1 MSEEAPELVLG
12 SVQWGLRYGIANA
25 SGQPE
30 TAEVAKILARA
41 AQAGLTWI
49 DTARAYGEAEQVIGQ
64 LTGTESGT
72 APERWRVVTKVA
84 PSLEPDPL
92 PALHAS
98 LAASR
103 QALGREQLDV
113 VLLHRPEHRELSGV
127 WEALLEQRA
136 LGSIGALGISATNPE
151 QAWAAL
157 EDPSIEHLQVASSI
171 LDQRLAG
178 AGFFAKARAAGKTVH
193 VRSVYLQG
201 VAFLELERLP
211 PHLEGLRAPLRALDE
226 LARAHACPRAR
237 LFLQYAQD
245 LGASGL
251 VLGCEAL
258 WQLDSNLQLWDAP
271 PIPELQTLL
280 DGGLGEQLG
289 RAQPHLVDPSRWP
302 RP

>member
-1 MSEEAPELVLG
+1 MSGRDPELVLG

-25 SGQPE
+25 SGQPD
-30 TAEVAKILARA
+30 TAEVAKMLARA
-41 AQAGLTWI
+41 SAAGLRWI

-64 LTGTESGT
+64 LSAAEP
-72 APERWRVVTKVA
+72 ARWRVVTKVA
-84 PSLEPDPL
+84 PSLEPEPL

-103 QALGREQLDV
+103 QALGRERLDV
-113 VLLHRPEHRELSGV
+113 VLLHRPEHRELPGV
-127 WEALLEQRA
+127 WEALLEQREQ
-136 LGSIGALGISATNPE
+136 GSIGALGISATTPE

-157 EDPSIEHLQVASSI
+157 EQPSIEQLQVASSI
-171 LDQRLAG
+171 LDQRLAS
-178 AGFFAKARAAGKTVH
+178 AGFFARARAAGKTVH

-211 PHLEGLRAPLRALDE
+211 AHLEGLREPLRTLDE

-237 LFLQYAQD
+237 LFLQYARS
-245 LGASGL
+245 LGADGL

-258 WQLDSNLQLWDAP
+258 WQLDSNLQLWGAP

-280 DGGLGEQLG
+280 DEGLCEQLG